1 MPRPGAG
8 TCEAPDSCS
17 PRLGQTKTV
26 AREVGGCPRKRRKE
40 VALGSLGKLTILL
53 TLGVWGVTTEGSSS
67 DGDASSTNRPALAA
81 PAGEYLKGGIR
92 LFNTGDPAL
101 ATKYLKVANDYRDQ
115 LQPADQAQLDD
126 YLAKLKP
133 APTDVSVTPVSTDSP
148 AAGAADAAPLGTAS
162 RTLNP
167 TNRGTTD
174 LKQEARWKLTSA
186 KEQMRMGN
194 YDDADKLVAQVRQMP
209 VKWGLF
215 DETPDKVGEAI
226 AKARPKTANGTA
238 GSGAH
243 DKATALVKLKEARNL
258 LASNQY
264 DQAEAIAIEV
274 QSWNLTYGR
283 WEDKP
288 SRVADAARVLKK
300 RDLTRSLPVKAQPSQ
315 GVYDVLVGEARRLLA
330 VNQLDQAETKARQ
343 AMKLNVVPSLTTDRA
358 EAVLNDINIARAGS
372 KVASSSTAEPGVL
385 APSVV
390 AERQAN
396 ELLAKGQS
404 VEAAS
409 KLVEAERLKAQEMAV
424 PPTVS
429 VAVDS
434 AVKRV
439 SNADEPV
446 ALDLDSPAPV
456 AIDPAVP
463 PIAGGPID
471 PPTDPAMAPNP
482 ASDPLPTMSS
492 DAPVEGNKGVDLLN
506 QAKSLFAGGNYPA
519 ARDKANEAKSG
530 GYGLESQADEMLAQI
545 ALSEQG
551 GALAV
556 YEAALD
562 ALRKGKVDRA
572 RALLNEVA
580 SSGAALDEGMMQK
593 VQDLLL
599 KLPKDGNDSGK
610 ATASDVPSS
619 DAESLKAQQ
628 FNAEVGTKVA
638 EARRLM
644 ETDPDKAIATL
655 QTTLASVKAAGLP
668 QTVARTMIR
677 RIEVAIELA
686 KKDKVEFD
694 KKMLVKDEKAKI
706 EQKKLAILEAD
717 VAKKAAIKDLM
728 DKAQKAYAEGN
739 YAKSEEHAR
748 RAAEIDPNEVAATIM
763 VTKSNLQRHYD
774 TSVRDRKDKEEG
786 FLEAMHDV
794 DKTMIINTNA
804 ARDGISYPKTFR
816 ELSDRRRQMAMS
828 DNRPK
833 SSNELSIEKKLN
845 EPIKLNFKDMSL
857 DEAVTYIQNY
867 TGLNVMLDP
876 RALNDEGLSRD
887 SKVTLQF
894 PNGIKLK
901 SALKLMLRPLN
912 LTYKAD
918 DDVLLITSQQASRDK
933 TVMWHYPV
941 ADLVISPSKAQPFT
955 NANQLLSPI
964 SAADP
969 NATTTSNGAPVVKEN
984 QRVVSESDMVPLINL
999 ITNTIAP
1006 GTWRVTDSTGKSEN
1020 AYGMGGAFGGAGGDA
1035 DPAQPGSITP
1045 FLLSISLIIRHTA
1058 EVHEEVAELL
1068 KQLRRLQ
1075 DLQVSIEV
1083 RFITVSDDFFEQIG
1097 VDFDFNIQ
1105 SKAVGRKTT
1114 FAAPNPAA
1122 ALFPIFNSPLNGTT
1136 SGGTAGGAGGS
1147 GTTGGGTTAGS
1158 TAGGGTSGTTTAGGT
1173 SGGAGGG
1180 GGGGGGT
1187 TGGGGT
1193 GAGGI
1198 SGGGFAGGGG
1208 GTGGA
1213 GIGGGGTSGG
1223 NGGGTGGAGGA
1234 GGGGGSAVI
1243 QDYLVNPFLDHSLG
1257 NRTPVVVGT
1266 QGGGQRNF
1274 TSNLGIPFTQGSA
1287 SAAIPFNGVAN
1298 AGATFG
1304 ISFLSD
1310 LEMYL
1315 FLTAAQGDARNNI
1328 VQAPKVTTFNG
1339 AAATIVNQQQQN
1351 YIQTLTPIVG
1361 AGAVAFQPQVGVL
1374 PDGVQL
1380 SVTPV
1385 VSSDRRYVRV
1395 SLAPQFTTVDSL
1407 TTLTFPAAAVGGGGL
1422 GGQAT
1427 ALNTT
1432 IQLPQITTTT
1442 INTTVTVPD
1451 GGTVLLGGVKR
1462 LREQRLEY
1470 GVPVL
1475 SKTPLVNRLFRNV
1488 GIGRRTDSLM
1498 LMVTP
1503 RIIILEEEEARLG
1516 VQTVNPNP

>member
-1 MPRPGAG
+1 M
-8 TCEAPDSCS
+8 
-17 PRLGQTKTV
+17 
-26 AREVGGCPRKRRKE
+26 
-40 VALGSLGKLTILL
+40 GSLGKLTILL
-53 TLGVWGVTTEGSSS
+53 TLGVWGVTTEGSPS

-115 LQPADQAQLDD
+115 LQQAEQAQLDD

-133 APTDVSVTPVSTDSP
+133 PPTDVNVTPASTATP
-148 AAGAADAAPLGTAS
+148 AAGAAVAAAPSDSAP

-226 AKARPKTANGTA
+226 AKTRPKTASGTTPT
-238 GSGAH
+238 GAH
-243 DKATALVKLKEARNL
+243 DKATAVAKLKDARNL

-288 SRVADAARVLKK
+288 NRVADAARVLKK

-358 EAVLNDINIARAGS
+358 EAVLNDINIARTGS
-372 KVASSSTAEPGVL
+372 KVAVASTAKPGTE

-409 KLVEAERLKAQEMAV
+409 KLVEAERLKAQEMSV

-439 SNADEPV
+439 SNADEPT
-446 ALDLDSPAPV
+446 APGLDSPAPV
-456 AIDPAVP
+456 VIDPAVP
-463 PIAGGPID
+463 PIAGV
-471 PPTDPAMAPNP
+471 DPAMAPNP
-482 ASDPLPTMSS
+482 ASEPLPTMSA
-492 DAPVEGNKGVDLLN
+492 DAPADGNKGIELLN
-506 QAKSLFAGGNYPA
+506 QAKSLFAGGNHPA

-610 ATASDVPSS
+610 ATASDVPTS

-644 ETDPDKAIATL
+644 ETDPDKAIAIL

-668 QTVARTMIR
+668 QTVARTMVR

-794 DKTMIINTNA
+794 DKTMIINSNA

-845 EPIKLNFKDMSL
+845 EPIKLNFRDMSL
-857 DEAVTYIQNY
+857 DEAVAYIQNY

-912 LTYKAD
+912 LTYKSD

-955 NANQLLSPI
+955 NANQAVSPI
-964 SAADP
+964 SVADP
-969 NATTTSNGAPVVKEN
+969 NAMTTSNGTPVVKEN

-1058 EVHEEVAELL
+1058 EVHEDVAELL

-1097 VDFDFNIQ
+1097 VDFDFNIE
-1105 SKAVGRKTT
+1105 SKAVGKKST

-1122 ALFPIFNSPLNGTT
+1122 ALFPIFNSPINGTT
-1136 SGGTAGGAGGS
+1136 SGGTGG
-1147 GTTGGGTTAGS
+1147 GTTGGTAGGTGS
-1158 TAGGGTSGTTTAGGT
+1158 GTGGTSGTASGGT
-1173 SGGAGGG
+1173 SGGTGGAGTGG
-1180 GGGGGGT
+1180 AGGT

-1223 NGGGTGGAGGA
+1223 AGGGTGGQTSGGTTTS
-1234 GGGGGSAVI
+1234 GGVV

-1266 QGGGQRNF
+1266 QAGGQRQF

-1287 SAAIPFNGVAN
+1287 SNAIPFNGVSN

-1385 VSSDRRYVRV
+1385 VSSDRRYVRL

-1475 SKTPLVNRLFRNV
+1475 SKTPLVNRLFRNM

>member
-1 MPRPGAG
+1 M
-8 TCEAPDSCS
+8 
-17 PRLGQTKTV
+17 
-26 AREVGGCPRKRRKE
+26 
-40 VALGSLGKLTILL
+40 GSLGKLTILL
-53 TLGVWGVTTEGSSS
+53 TLGVWGVTTEGSPP
-67 DGDASSTNRPALAA
+67 DGDASTATRPALAA
-81 PAGEYLKGGIR
+81 PAAEYLKGGVK
-92 LFNTGDPAL
+92 LFNTGDPTRA
-101 ATKYLKVANDYRDQ
+101 AQYLKVANDYRDQ
-115 LQPADQAQLDD
+115 LIAADQAQLDD

-133 APTDVSVTPVSTDSP
+133 APTDASVVPASATSP
-148 AAGAADAAPLGTAS
+148 APDAAAAAASSPS

-174 LKQEARWKLTSA
+174 TKQEARWKLQSA

-194 YDDADKLVAQVRQMP
+194 YDEADKLVAAVRQMP

-226 AKARPKTANGTA
+226 TKARPKVASGTTATT
-238 GSGAH
+238 SGAH
-243 DKATALVKLKEARNL
+243 DKATALAKLKEARAL
-258 LASNQY
+258 LATNQFE
-264 DQAEAIAIEV
+264 QAEAIAIDVE
-274 QSWNLTYGR
+274 SWGLNYGR

-288 SRVADAARVLKK
+288 SKVSAAARVLRN
-300 RDLTRSLPVKAQPSQ
+300 RDKTRALPVKQQPSQ
-315 GVYDVLVGEARRLLA
+315 GVYDVLVAESRHLLA

-343 AMKLNVVPSLTTDRA
+343 AMKMNVVPSLTTDRA
-358 EAVLNDINIARAGS
+358 EAVLNDIAIARS
-372 KVASSSTAEPGVL
+372 HSNVASNSTSKPGGE

-409 KLVEAERLKAQEMAV
+409 KLVEADQLKAREMAV
-424 PPTVS
+424 PPTASAGVDPALRR
-429 VAVDS
+429 VANTGDAPGAPGLDAPAPIAVDPT
-434 AVKRV
+434 A
-439 SNADEPV
+439 
-446 ALDLDSPAPV
+446 
-456 AIDPAVP
+456 P
-463 PIAGGPID
+463 PIAGGPGD
-471 PPTDPAMAPNP
+471 APPALDAAMAPAPTTVPSLSADQQP
-482 ASDPLPTMSS
+482 AD
-492 DAPVEGNKGVDLLN
+492 GNKGVELLS
-506 QAKSLFAGGNYPA
+506 QAKALFASTNYPA
-519 ARDKANEAKSG
+519 AREKATEAKSG
-530 GYGLESQADEMLAQI
+530 GYGVDSQADDLLAQI

-562 ALRKGKVDRA
+562 AIRKNDIGRA

-599 KLPKDGNDSGK
+599 KLPKDDTGK
-610 ATASDVPSS
+610 ATASNLPTS

-628 FNAEVGTKVA
+628 MNAEVGTKVA

-644 ETDPDKAIATL
+644 ETDPDKSIALL

-694 KKMLVKDEKAKI
+694 KKMLVKDEKTKI

-717 VAKKAAIKDLM
+717 KAKKDAIKDLM
-728 DKAQKAYAEGN
+728 DKATKANAEGN
-739 YAKSEEHAR
+739 YAKAEELAR
-748 RAAEIDPNEVAATIM
+748 RAVEIDPNEVAAVIM
-763 VTKSNLQRHYD
+763 VTKANLQRHYE
-774 TSVRDRKDKEEG
+774 TYNRDKKDKEEG
-786 FLEAMHDV
+786 FLNAMHDV
-794 DKTMIINTNA
+794 DKTMIINNEA
-804 ARDGISYPKTFR
+804 AETGISMPKTFK
-816 ELSDRRRQMAMS
+816 EMSDRRRKMAMA
-828 DNRPK
+828 DLRPK

-845 EPIKLNFKDMSL
+845 EPITLNFKEMALGDAISF
-857 DEAVTYIQNY
+857 IQNY

-876 RALNDEGLSRD
+876 KALSDEGLSRD
-887 SKVTLQF
+887 QKVTIQA
-894 PNGIKLK
+894 NSIKLK
-901 SALKLMLRPLN
+901 SALKFMLRPLN
-912 LTYKAD
+912 LTYKPE
-918 DDVLLITSQQASRDK
+918 DDVLLITSQQAYRDK

-941 ADLVISPSKAQPFT
+941 ADLVVSPNKTLAGNSNHNSLT
-955 NANQLLSPI
+955 TPI
-964 SAADP
+964 GVADP
-969 NATTTSNGAPVVKEN
+969 NVMATSNGGPVVKEN

-1006 GTWRVTDSTGKSEN
+1006 GSWRVTDSTGKSEN
-1020 AYGMGGAFGGAGGDA
+1020 AYGMGGAFGGGGNDA

-1045 FLLSISLIIRHTA
+1045 FMLSISLIIRHTA

-1105 SKAVGRKTT
+1105 SDTVGKKTT

-1122 ALFPIFNSPLNGTT
+1122 ALFPFNSNVNGGTT
-1136 SGGTAGGAGGS
+1136 SGGTGTTGSTAGGT
-1147 GTTGGGTTAGS
+1147 TTGGGT
-1158 TAGGGTSGTTTAGGT
+1158 AGGTTAGGT
-1173 SGGAGGG
+1173 TGGTTTGGGAGQ

-1187 TGGGGT
+1187 AG

-1208 GTGGA
+1208 GIGGS
-1213 GIGGGGTSGG
+1213 GIGGGTAGNTGGGTTGGGTAGGTSGT
-1223 NGGGTGGAGGA
+1223 TGGVVQ
-1234 GGGGGSAVI
+1234 S
-1243 QDYLVNPFLDHSLG
+1243 YLVNPFLDHSLG
-1257 NRTPVVVGT
+1257 RKTPIVVGT
-1266 QGGGQRNF
+1266 AAGGQRNF
-1274 TSNLGIPFTQGSA
+1274 TSNLGIPLTQGSA
-1287 SAAIPFNGVAN
+1287 SQIAPFNGIST

-1339 AAATIVNQQQQN
+1339 AQATIINQQQQN
-1351 YIQTLTPIVG
+1351 YIQSLTPVVG
-1361 AGAVAFQPQVGVL
+1361 AGAVAFTPQVGTL

-1380 SVTPV
+1380 SVVPV
-1385 VSSDRRYVRV
+1385 VSADRRYVRL
-1395 SLAPQFTTVDSL
+1395 SLAPQFNTVDSL
-1407 TTLTFPAAAVGGGGL
+1407 TTLTFPAAAVGGGGF

-1432 IQLPQITTTT
+1432 IQLPQVTFTT

-1475 SKTPLVNRLFRNV
+1475 AKTPLVNRLFRNI

-1503 RIIILEEEEARLG
+1503 RIIILEEEEQRLG

>member
-1 MPRPGAG
+1 
-8 TCEAPDSCS
+8 
-17 PRLGQTKTV
+17 
-26 AREVGGCPRKRRKE
+26 
-40 VALGSLGKLTILL
+40 LGSLGKLTILL
-53 TLGVWGVTTEGSSS
+53 TLGVWGVTTEGSPP
-67 DGDASSTNRPALAA
+67 DGDASSTNRPALSA

-101 ATKYLKVANDYRDQ
+101 AAKYLKVANDYRDQ
-115 LQPADQAQLDD
+115 LAPADQAQLDD

-133 APTDVSVTPVSTDSP
+133 APVDAGVTPASTTSAAAPAP
-148 AAGAADAAPLGTAS
+148 AAPAGNPRAAM
-162 RTLNP
+162 NP

-174 LKQEARWKLTSA
+174 QKQEARWKLQSA

-194 YDDADKLVAQVRQMP
+194 YDEAEKLVAKVRQMP

-226 AKARPKTANGTA
+226 AKARPKMAGGTA
-238 GSGAH
+238 GSAAH
-243 DKATALVKLKEARNL
+243 DKKTALAKLKEARNL
-258 LASNQY
+258 LASNQFE
-264 DQAEAIAIEV
+264 QAEAIALDV
-274 QSWNLTYGR
+274 DSWNLTYGR

-288 SRVADAARVLKK
+288 NRVADAARVLRR
-300 RDLTRSLPVKAQPSQ
+300 RDATRSLPVKAQPSQ
-315 GVYDVLVGEARRLLA
+315 GVYDVLVGEARHHLA
-330 VNQLDQAETKARQ
+330 ANDLDQAETKARQ

-358 EAVLNDINIARAGS
+358 EAVLNDVAIARS
-372 KVASSSTAEPGVL
+372 HSNVASTPTAKPGSES
-385 APSVV
+385 PSVV

-409 KLVEAERLKAQEMAV
+409 KLVEADRLKAQEMAV
-424 PPTVS
+424 PPTAS
-429 VAVDS
+429 VEVDS

-439 SNADEPV
+439 NNADEPV
-446 ALDLDSPAPV
+446 AAPGLDAPAPV

-463 PIAGGPID
+463 PIAGGPD
-471 PPTDPAMAPNP
+471 
-482 ASDPLPTMSS
+482 
-492 DAPVEGNKGVDLLN
+492 DAPPALGKPSTEPEVVALPSLSADQPADGNKGVELLS
-506 QAKSLFAGGNYPA
+506 QAKSLIVSGNYPA
-519 ARDKANEAKSG
+519 AREKANEAKVG
-530 GYGLESQADEMLAQI
+530 GYGLDAQADEMLAQI

-551 GALAV
+551 GALAI

-562 ALRKGKVDRA
+562 TLRKGGPESVGKA

-580 SSGAALDEGMMQK
+580 ASGTALDEGMMRK

-599 KLPKDGNDSGK
+599 KLPKDDKGQ

-638 EARRLM
+638 EARRMM
-644 ETDPDKAIATL
+644 ETDPDKAIALL

-668 QTVARTMIR
+668 QTVARTMVR

-717 VAKKAAIKDLM
+717 VAKKTAIKDLM

-774 TSVRDRKDKEEG
+774 TTVRDRKDKEEG

-794 DKTMIINTNA
+794 DKTMIIDNA
-804 ARDGISYPKTFR
+804 ASRNGISYPKNFS
-816 ELSDRRRQMAMS
+816 EMAVNRRKMAMS
-828 DNRPK
+828 DQRPK

-845 EPIKLNFKDMSL
+845 EPITLNMKDRSL
-857 DEAVTYIQNY
+857 GEVIEFIQNY

-876 RALNDEGLSRD
+876 KALNDEGLSRD
-887 SKVTLQF
+887 SKVTIQA
-894 PNGIKLK
+894 NSIKLK
-901 SALKLMLRPLN
+901 SALKFILRPLN

-918 DDVLLITSQQASRDK
+918 EDVLLITSPQASRDK

-941 ADLVISPSKAQPFT
+941 ADLVISPDKAQPNM
-955 NANQLLSPI
+955 NANLAMSPI
-964 SAADP
+964 AVTDSAAMT
-969 NATTTSNGAPVVKEN
+969 ASNGAPVVKQN
-984 QRVVSESDMVPLINL
+984 QKVVSEADMVPLINL

-1006 GTWRVTDSTGKSEN
+1006 GTWRVTDSTGKNEN
-1020 AYGMGGAFGGAGGDA
+1020 AYGMGGAFGGGDNAA

-1045 FLLSISLIIRHTA
+1045 FMLSISLIIRHTA

-1105 SKAVGRKTT
+1105 SKAVGKKTT

-1122 ALFPIFNSPLNGTT
+1122 ALFPILNSPINSAGGTT
-1136 SGGTAGGAGGS
+1136 GGA
-1147 GTTGGGTTAGS
+1147 TTGGGTTGG
-1158 TAGGGTSGTTTAGGT
+1158 GGGTGA
-1173 SGGAGGG
+1173 GGAGGG
-1180 GGGGGGT
+1180 GGFAGGTGGTGGAGVGGGGAGGGGGT
-1187 TGGGGT
+1187 SGGGATGGGGT

-1208 GTGGA
+1208 GAGGAGISGGGTTGGA
-1213 GIGGGGTSGG
+1213 GAGNTTTS
-1223 NGGGTGGAGGA
+1223 GAGGTA
-1234 GGGGGSAVI
+1234 GVI

-1257 NRTPVVVGT
+1257 QRTPVIVGT
-1266 QGGGQRNF
+1266 AAGGQRQF
-1274 TSNLGIPFTQGSA
+1274 TSNLGIPLTQGSA
-1287 SAAIPFNGVAN
+1287 SQIVPFNGVSS

-1328 VQAPKVTTFNG
+1328 VQAPKVTSFNG
-1339 AAATIVNQQQQN
+1339 AQATIINQQQQN
-1351 YIQTLTPIVG
+1351 YIQTLTPVVG
-1361 AGAVAFQPQVGVL
+1361 AGAVAFQPQVGTL

-1385 VSSDRRYVRV
+1385 VSSDRRYVRL
-1395 SLAPQFTTVDSL
+1395 SLAPQFITVDAL

-1432 IQLPQITTTT
+1432 IQLPQVTTTT

-1475 SKTPLVNRLFRNV
+1475 AKTPLVNRLFRNI